1 MGTTV
6 IINVTIILHSV
17 GIGFEEPQEHKC
29 QLNAL
34 NETVAVLMHLVG

>member
-6 IINVTIILHSV
+6 ITNVTIILHSV
-17 GIGFEEPQEHKC
+17 GIGLEEPQELKC

-34 NETVAVLMHLVG
+34 DKTVAVLMHLVG